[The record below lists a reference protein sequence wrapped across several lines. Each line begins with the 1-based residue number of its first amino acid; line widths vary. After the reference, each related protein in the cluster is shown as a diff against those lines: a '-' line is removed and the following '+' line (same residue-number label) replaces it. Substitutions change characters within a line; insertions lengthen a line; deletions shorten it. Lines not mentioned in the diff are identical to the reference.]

1 MKLVCWLQVQ
11 QALQGIDQTFGGVPG
26 KVAEIVRKGADK
38 VATESQKA
46 FLNTGQAIAEGN
58 FSRAVNVTQYAAQEI
73 QSIFN
78 ETLVQVQVCNFNA
91 LILSTFSL
99 KWRTMGMLPPGT
111 DMCDTV
117 FKRVPFRGN
126 GLCVNCSTRSNPPQ
140 DCWLHA
146 SWQVSTNVSLGLPA
160 LNGSASIAFS
170 TNPLTALTAEL
181 AAGQGDLVSLHVCLP
196 SFLTLPLSIRGFKE
210 GLP

>member
-117 FKRVPFRGN
+117 FKRVPFEEMV
-126 GLCVNCSTRSNPPQ
+126 C
-140 DCWLHA
+140 
-146 SWQVSTNVSLGLPA
+146 VSTVRRDQTHPKIVGCMHH
-160 LNGSASIAFS
+160 G
-170 TNPLTALTAEL
+170 
-181 AAGQGDLVSLHVCLP
+181 
-196 SFLTLPLSIRGFKE
+196 R
-210 GLP
+210 